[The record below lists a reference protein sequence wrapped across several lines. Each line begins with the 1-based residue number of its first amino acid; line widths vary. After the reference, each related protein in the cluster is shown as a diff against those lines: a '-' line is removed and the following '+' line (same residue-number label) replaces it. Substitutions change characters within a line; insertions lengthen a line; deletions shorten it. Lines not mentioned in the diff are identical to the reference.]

1 MAPRLDPSN
10 VSRIREKLSQPSSQ
24 VAMAAAGNQMT
35 PVALL
40 PLVALYFDMN
50 DIADYQVALSAAII
64 LQSLMSLGIEYQ
76 VPSLSNTAS
85 VRILLKRAGLSSI
98 VLTCVALALT
108 IQGSVTHSPW
118 VSKVVGA
125 WGITASFAL
134 FAVCNSLRA
143 RAQDHRALV
152 VSNLSAAA
160 VTIAGQVAFG
170 FIGWG
175 LAGLV
180 LPLAFGRIVG
190 ALTSLDFR
198 RRRPRR
204 DPQLAQNSSP
214 MQSSRENFAW
224 VSAFLISTMALQL
237 PIIAA
242 DVILSPSQTATFA
255 TALRIASAPAS
266 LMGAGLSQAFI
277 FDSSRILLTRPHEFY
292 AFLNRTQKKLI
303 VLSSLG
309 GLLLALMG
317 PISIIGLFDAEWH
330 DAAWMILI
338 LALPFTLQ
346 TANRVMTPVF
356 TMIHSSG
363 PLLSIQVARLFL
375 TVVSIAV
382 AFYVVDGALALV
394 IGVGVVSL
402 VFQVVFVLTLKAVVR
417 RRAAS

>member
-1 MAPRLDPSN
+1 MASRLGPGN
-10 VSRIREKLSQPSSQ
+10 VTRIREKLSQPSSQ
-24 VAMAAAGNQMT
+24 VAIAAAGNQMT

-40 PLVALYFDMN
+40 PLIALYFDMN

-76 VPSLSNTAS
+76 IPGLSNAAS
-85 VRILLKRAGLSSI
+85 VRILLKRAVLSSL
-98 VLTCVALALT
+98 VLTCVALVLT
-108 IQGSVTHSPW
+108 IQGLVTHSPW

-125 WGITASFAL
+125 WGITVSFAL
-134 FAVCNSLRA
+134 FAVCNSLSA

-152 VSNLSAAA
+152 VSNLSSA
-160 VTIAGQVAFG
+160 VVVIVGQVAFG

-175 LAGLV
+175 LLGLV
-180 LPLAFGRIVG
+180 LPLTFGRIVG
-190 ALTSLDFR
+190 ALTSLNFR
-198 RRRPRR
+198 RRRPSQVR
-204 DPQLAQNSSP
+204 QTAQSSSQ
-214 MQSSRENFAW
+214 MQSGRENLAW

-255 TALRIASAPAS
+255 IALRIASAPAS
-266 LMGAGLSQAFI
+266 LMGAGLAQAFI
-277 FDSSRILLTRPHEFY
+277 FDSSRILLTQPNEFY
-292 AFLNRTQKKLI
+292 AFLNRAQKKLI
-303 VLSSLG
+303 VLSSFG
-309 GLLLALMG
+309 GLLLALIG
-317 PISIIGLFDAEWH
+317 PISIIVLFDAEWH

-363 PLLSIQVARLFL
+363 SLLSIQAARLFL
-375 TVVSIAV
+375 TLVSIVV
-382 AFYVVDGALALV
+382 ALYVDDRTLALV

-402 VFQVVFVLTLKAVVR
+402 VFQLVFVLTLRSVVR
-417 RRAAS
+417 RRAAC